1 MLSEELKYTI
11 KLFRNKYCR
20 NVCEIPELEDIKEL
34 HNENTMAQVITG
46 DLHDKKYIL
55 YIHSD
60 LAYSNANYME
70 QILFH
75 EFTHISDSI
84 QFLNYNIV
92 KFKDIM
98 QIYSEIHASEIQMN
112 VMLSYSKSN
121 VYNLNQDVIFNKGML
136 KLQSFMKQSLDH
148 AMREFSSY
156 GSNDILNTYYFIGY
170 LNSLKKHGIEF
181 KYKYKNIRPELI
193 ESFQLITNSIL
204 NNTYTYNELLKTH
217 RYLLTLVQKPIP
229 VNVDSIINKL
239 IDW

>member
-34 HNENTMAQVITG
+34 HNKNTMAQVITG

-148 AMREFSSY
+148 AMRKFSSY
-156 GSNDILNTYYFIGY
+156 GANDILNTYYFIGY

-181 KYKYKNIRPELI
+181 KYKYENIRPELI

-204 NNTYTYNELLKTH
+204 NNTYTYNKLLKTH

>member
-60 LAYSNANYME
+60 LVYSNANYME

-181 KYKYKNIRPELI
+181 KYKYENIRPELI

-204 NNTYTYNELLKTH
+204 NNTYTYNKLLKTH